1 VHWKLIQFLC
11 QNYEVILIPIFQTQQ
26 MVNRTTRKIR
36 SKTARQMISW
46 SHYTFRQR
54 LLDKIRLE
62 FPWVE
67 VIIVTEEYTSKTCSC
82 CGSINNSLGGSKVF
96 HCPHCHVIMDRDL
109 NAARNIMIKSI
120 QEQLFKMSHRSGNTA
135 VTLRSFSS
143 SSVQQC

>member
-26 MVNRTTRKIR
+26 MANRTTRKIR

-82 CGSINNSLGGSKVF
+82 CGSINNSLGGSKIF
-96 HCPHCHVIMDRDL
+96 HCRHCHVIMDRDL
-109 NAARNIMIKSI
+109 NAARNILIKSI
-120 QEQLFKMSHRSGNTA
+120 QEQSLNMNHRSCNTA
-135 VTLRSFSS
+135 VTLK
-143 SSVQQC
+143 VILLQ